1 MDAGPTQGTS
11 ANDQIGYSRSLP
23 ATPFV
28 QTLDE
33 SLSQSKRRKT
43 EPADDND
50 QPSQVPQEAPGSNQ
64 PQWSS
69 NFPVSGFVAING
81 KVNDQRTT
89 GLNGDTA
96 HPEERASTGQTGVSS
111 HNKPTSPP
119 TRPRSNLHALIEP
132 QPEEVSQ
139 GVEAEVPEPTN
150 DEKPDT
156 KEATLDAST
165 NQGNRRT
172 RKSMPAKLREAED
185 AENNAKQ
192 PQTVTPR
199 PGRKSKLA
207 AQIHAKVPKSASRVN
222 VRTTPRTIAPFK
234 SGKDSASQGAEV
246 DSPAPPSTTRGR
258 RRGRKPAIQVQ
269 EDDANSSN
277 VTPVRSYRKRRS
289 TAKANKAQD
298 QEMADS
304 AAQSPD
310 SNDTEIYGED
320 MDGPSVKNSASGRIS
335 RRNRKPTMRAVESL
349 ESEKQYRRKKAAEQM
364 AAEEGRT
371 PHHPDMEVVA
381 QRLFDL
387 AAEAVSPDYVVTAED
402 KAQLKQLRKDYW
414 ARKKRAVEAE
424 AAAESGGESL
434 AIRTKPTFSTNTKT
448 SDPWV
453 DPNGWTHTG
462 HANEHGEEYLFIP
475 TDFELYRPNN
485 TYNDK
490 QLPQPP
496 IRLKSREQLERD
508 RVFGFPP
515 RIGDRNVPQN
525 CRPFAFE
532 DVEEEKAK
540 AKAREEARSL
550 GISVNGSLSVADIR
564 AMIAQHGHAGSLPQ
578 EIPGGGASGVTRRRR
593 RRTQPVADDGSEHQ
607 PKPRR
612 RRQPATAPST
622 PAQAPPE
629 SPDKKTMK
637 IKLKFGRGNMTPSS
651 SGCIDVTSPKSRKRG
666 YSATEDGSV
675 GAPALLEDKSTKK
688 RRLST
693 SEVDNMVQAAA
704 TSQPDEQG
712 GSGSGSGSP
721 SSADTVL
728 QPELDSTEPAGAES
742 RLDV

>member
-1 MDAGPTQGTS
+1 M
-11 ANDQIGYSRSLP
+11 
-23 ATPFV
+23 
-28 QTLDE
+28 
-33 SLSQSKRRKT
+33 
-43 EPADDND
+43 
-50 QPSQVPQEAPGSNQ
+50 
-64 PQWSS
+64 
-69 NFPVSGFVAING
+69 SGFVAING
-81 KVNDQRTT
+81 KVNDQKTT
-89 GLNGDTA
+89 NESNGDTA
-96 HPEERASTGQTGVSS
+96 QPEDRSVTDQTDVSS
-111 HNKPTSPP
+111 HNNKPTSPP

-132 QPEEVSQ
+132 QPEESQ
-139 GVEAEVPEPTN
+139 SLVGGGDGDEAEVPEPTN
-150 DEKPDT
+150 DEKPDMKDAT
-156 KEATLDAST
+156 ATLDTST
-165 NQGNRRT
+165 SQGNRRT
-172 RKSMPAKLREAED
+172 RKSLPAKLREADD
-185 AENNAKQ
+185 AENNSKQ
-192 PQTVTPR
+192 AQTVTPR

-222 VRTTPRTIAPFK
+222 ARTTPRTLAPFK
-234 SGKDSASQGAEV
+234 SGKGSASQGAEAE
-246 DSPAPPSTTRGR
+246 SPAPPSTTRGR

-269 EDDANSSN
+269 EDEANN
-277 VTPVRSYRKRRS
+277 NNNANNATPVRSYRKRRS
-289 TAKANKAQD
+289 TAGKANKAQDKD

-304 AAQSPD
+304 AVQSPD
-310 SNDTEIYGED
+310 SNDTEIYGEEI
-320 MDGPSVKNSASGRIS
+320 DGPTSSAVKSSAAGRIS

-349 ESEKQYRRKKAAEQM
+349 ESEKQYRRKKVAEQI

-371 PHHPDMEVVA
+371 PHHPNMEVVA

-387 AAEAVSPDYVVTAED
+387 AVEAVSPDYVVTAED

-414 ARKKRAVEAE
+414 ARKKRAAE
-424 AAAESGGESL
+424 AAAEAEAEAAEAAADGAAGGAESSGESL

-462 HANEHGEEYLFIP
+462 HVNEHGEEYLFIP

-508 RVFGFPP
+508 RIFGFPP

-525 CRPFAFE
+525 CRPFVFE

-540 AKAREEARSL
+540 FKAREEARSL
-550 GISVNGSLSVADIR
+550 GISISGSLSTAEIR
-564 AMIAQHGHAGSLPQ
+564 AVIAQHGQTGSLPQ
-578 EIPGGGASGVTRRRR
+578 GSNPGGGGGGTSGVTRRRR
-593 RRTQPVADDGSEHQ
+593 RRTTQPAGEGGSEHQ

-622 PAQAPPE
+622 PTQAAQGT
-629 SPDKKTMK
+629 PDKKTMK
-637 IKLKFGRGNMTPSS
+637 IKLKFGRGNVTPA
-651 SGCIDVTSPKSRKRG
+651 SGSRIDVVDTTSPKSRKRG

-675 GAPALLEDKSTKK
+675 GAPALLDDKSDKK

-704 TSQPDEQG
+704 VTSQPEERDG
-712 GSGSGSGSP
+712 SDPGPGTGSGSGSGHGPSP
-721 SSADTVL
+721 SPGRRSTSTPDSIML
-728 QPELDSTEPAGAES
+728 GNLDANERLAAGGVA
-742 RLDV
+742 

>member
-1 MDAGPTQGTS
+1 M
-11 ANDQIGYSRSLP
+11 
-23 ATPFV
+23 
-28 QTLDE
+28 
-33 SLSQSKRRKT
+33 SQSKRRKT

-50 QPSQVPQEAPGSNQ
+50 QPPSHVPQEAPGLNQ

-69 NFPVSGFVAING
+69 NFPVSGFVSING
-81 KVNDQRTT
+81 KVNDQRTIES
-89 GLNGDTA
+89 NGDTA
-96 HPEERASTGQTGVSS
+96 QAEERTLTDQTDVSS
-111 HNKPTSPP
+111 HTKPTSPP

-132 QPEEVSQ
+132 QPEEDPQ
-139 GVEAEVPEPTN
+139 GVEAELPQPTD

-222 VRTTPRTIAPFK
+222 VRTTPRTIASFK
-234 SGKDSASQGAEV
+234 SGKASASQGAEV
-246 DSPAPPSTTRGR
+246 ESPAPPSTSRGR

-269 EDDANSSN
+269 EDDANANN
-277 VTPVRSYRKRRS
+277 VTPVRPYRKRRS

-298 QEMADS
+298 EEMADS

-310 SNDTEIYGED
+310 SNDTEMYGED
-320 MDGPSVKNSASGRIS
+320 IDGPSSVKNSTSSGRIS

-349 ESEKQYRRKKAAEQM
+349 ESEKQYRRKKAAEQI

-371 PHHPDMEVVA
+371 PHHPDMEAVA

-414 ARKKRAVEAE
+414 ARKKRAEAE
-424 AAAESGGESL
+424 AETAVESGGESL

-462 HANEHGEEYLFIP
+462 HINEHGEEYLFIP

-496 IRLKSREQLERD
+496 IRLKSREQLEKD
-508 RVFGFPP
+508 RIFGFPP
-515 RIGDRNVPQN
+515 RIGERNAPQN
-525 CRPFAFE
+525 CRPFVFE
-532 DVEEEKAK
+532 DIEEEKAK
-540 AKAREEARSL
+540 AKAREQARSL
-550 GISVNGSLSVADIR
+550 GITINGSLSAADIR
-564 AMIAQHGHAGSLPQ
+564 ALVSQHGQAESSLPQ
-578 EIPGGGASGVTRRRR
+578 ENSGGGASGVTRRRR
-593 RRTQPVADDGSEHQ
+593 RRRRTQPAGGEGSEHQ

-622 PAQAPPE
+622 PTQAPPE

-637 IKLKFGRGNMTPSS
+637 IKLKFARGNITPSS
-651 SGCIDVTSPKSRKRG
+651 SSRIDVPGPKSRKRG

-675 GAPALLEDKSTKK
+675 GAPAALLEDKSAKK

-704 TSQPDEQG
+704 ITAQHDEQDG
-712 GSGSGSGSP
+712 GSGSGSSSGSP

-728 QPELDSTEPAGAES
+728 QPDLDSTEPAGAES